1 MRARTAR
8 RRVRRQ
14 VPFGS
19 FIARAWNMRRRGAM
33 SLAAPATLHFST
45 ELRPRCNGQVPALH
59 APEHGSPRAPL
70 RAFALCSLHAP
81 TIHTGEVRAATFRR
95 SLASTSSS
103 GAPLFPGASFER
115 RKPPDLRCVRV
126 FYACAWHPCPPPLS
140 LTCADPACAYAATPA
155 AGPEPDIACAPF
167 ELLELPT
174 TLGCVPVGES
184 WSARTLMRSNMY
196 CWVGRG

>member
-1 MRARTAR
+1 
-8 RRVRRQ
+8 
-14 VPFGS
+14 
-19 FIARAWNMRRRGAM
+19 M

-70 RAFALCSLHAP
+70 RACALCSLHAP
-81 TIHTGEVRAATFRR
+81 TIPTGGVRAATFRR